1 MRFADR
7 SACCSECEGLG
18 GGVVKGKE
26 CSCDGSVGILGG
38 GGVYRTFVCD
48 CQQRASVIRSRRKN
62 REEEEDILAAVKVV
76 KMVSEQS
83 SFTPVSCHAGG
94 REVEGVVA
102 RLRVSC
108 KLRCRFLV

>member
-1 MRFADR
+1 MEVWVFWAAAAYIAPLFATA
-7 SACCSECEGLG
+7 SS
-18 GGVVKGKE
+18 
-26 CSCDGSVGILGG
+26 
-38 GGVYRTFVCD
+38 
-48 CQQRASVIRSRRKN
+48 ASVIRSRRKN

>member
-18 GGVVKGKE
+18 GDVVKAKE

-48 CQQRASVIRSRRKN
+48 CQQRKRDSQQAKEQRRGRRYPRRRQSREDGIGAVLLHASIMPR
-62 REEEEDILAAVKVV
+62 
-76 KMVSEQS
+76 
-83 SFTPVSCHAGG
+83 G
-94 REVEGVVA
+94 R
-102 RLRVSC
+102 
-108 KLRCRFLV
+108 